1 MNVSSTVTTY
11 TETQPLT
18 LSDSLHQQHHTNS
31 KDESVQTASE
41 GISAIT
47 NASSSTSVDA
57 NLEPAYKAI
66 IHCRDKL
73 VTALSTDVLTISGV
87 LVAKEFIPAESSS
100 KMLLPNLTPQEKATI
115 LVIAITE
122 KIKLVPNRFQELI
135 KIFSEQTCT
144 KDVVKSLSSHV
155 SCQRISKDKRQD
167 KAEVIA
173 TSQQYAVS
181 EGHMYTAWVTLDPDD
196 KIDLEARLITDAET
210 IGQEFA
216 LLCWKARDS
225 FEQRG
230 ITPQTLASALLDLT
244 VYKDPSASSCFIPLL
259 KEKEEALKRA
269 QSVHE
274 TFDALRPH
282 MSFFNY
288 EILQFLIEGKGSDD
302 DKVALATFLRHSEEF
317 CRRHVFEIPFTTYSN
332 GHRLDNHKPK
342 QRLHVKVTKH
352 FKATS

>member
-1 MNVSSTVTTY
+1 MDSHPSQLRRSTDTSLPSVPSPDDDTASQPVTYKHQYKAQSVSDTMNVSSTVTTY
-11 TETQPLT
+11 TETQLLT
-18 LSDSLHQQHHTNS
+18 LSDSLHQQHHTNW

-47 NASSSTSVDA
+47 NASSSTSVDVS
-57 NLEPAYKAI
+57 LEPAYKAI

-73 VTALSTDVLTISGV
+73 VTALSTDIISISGV

-135 KIFSEQTCT
+135 KIFSDQTCT

-155 SCQRISKDKRQD
+155 SCQRISEDKRQD
-167 KAEVIA
+167 KAEVIS
-173 TSQQYAVS
+173 TSQQHAVC

-216 LLCWKARDS
+216 NVSIHPFGLN
-225 FEQRG
+225 G
-230 ITPQTLASALLDLT
+230 I
-244 VYKDPSASSCFIPLL
+244 
-259 KEKEEALKRA
+259 
-269 QSVHE
+269 
-274 TFDALRPH
+274 
-282 MSFFNY
+282 
-288 EILQFLIEGKGSDD
+288 
-302 DKVALATFLRHSEEF
+302 
-317 CRRHVFEIPFTTYSN
+317 
-332 GHRLDNHKPK
+332 
-342 QRLHVKVTKH
+342 
-352 FKATS
+352 